1 MNTRNTQTTSGTEKP
16 LDRYGNPP
24 LTPEQ
29 RAMKEEVLA
38 AWRKM
43 YDDLDGPPTPEQAE
57 RVRKMREQLLVI
69 NGNETP
75 RVRAFKEKY
84 IARQKEK
91 EAGNRP

>member
-1 MNTRNTQTTSGTEKP
+1 MNTRNTQTMSGTEKP
-16 LDRYGNPP
+16 LNRYGNPP
-24 LTPEQ
+24 LTPEEQ
-29 RAMKEEVLA
+29 AINDRVDA

-57 RVRKMREQLLVI
+57 RVRKMREQMLVI

-91 EAGNRP
+91 EASNRP

>member
-16 LDRYGNPP
+16 LNRYGFPP
-24 LTPEQ
+24 LTPEEQ
-29 RAMKEEVLA
+29 AINDRVNA

-43 YDDLDGPPTPEQAE
+43 YDDLDGPPTPEDME
-57 RVRKMREQLLVI
+57 RVREIHERMLVI

-84 IARQKEK
+84 NARKKER
-91 EAGNRP
+91 EQNGQP